1 MKLLLDECLPED
13 LKDLISGH
21 EVSTTGDMG
30 WKGITNGALMKRASE
45 SGFEAFLTVD
55 KNLPHQQNTGKYPL
69 SIIVFDVFRNTLP
82 HLKKRIPKLYEILGS
97 ARKGN
102 VYLC

>member
-13 LKDLISGH
+13 LTDLISGH
-21 EVSTTGDMG
+21 EVSTTGEMG
-30 WKGITNGALMKRASE
+30 WKGIKNGELMRRASE

-55 KNLPHQQNTGKYPL
+55 KNLPHQQNTAKYPL
-69 SIIVFDVFRNTLP
+69 AIIVFDVFRNTLP
-82 HLKKRIPKLYEILGS
+82 DLKKRIPKLYEVLPD
-97 ARKGN
+97 AKKGN